1 MFYEW
6 RNKSLVS
13 VGKNAIALVWTY
25 RHAVPLLKYPYYAN
39 TRVNQITLYRI
50 HLRSIQEGNRIWLN
64 YELSYKFYRSIVR
77 IFFLLFL
84 SLNTTVL

>member
-13 VGKNAIALVWTY
+13 VGKNAIALAWTY

-39 TRVNQITLYRI
+39 TRVNQMTLYK
-50 HLRSIQEGNRIWLN
+50 
-64 YELSYKFYRSIVR
+64 YY
-77 IFFLLFL
+77 LLCIKKI
-84 SLNTTVL
+84 